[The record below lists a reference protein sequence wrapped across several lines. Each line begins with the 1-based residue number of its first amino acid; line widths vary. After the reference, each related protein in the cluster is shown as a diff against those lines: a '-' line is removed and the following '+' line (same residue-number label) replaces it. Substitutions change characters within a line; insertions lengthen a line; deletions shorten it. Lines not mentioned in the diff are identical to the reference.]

1 MEQTQGAPQADD
13 GNARALLEQARLARQ
28 QGRLEEAEQAC
39 RRAVELDPRSAE
51 ARWKLGAVQRERGH
65 PEAAE
70 TTLRGALAIAP
81 NNLEALLNLATT
93 LCALER
99 PAEAL
104 EFVARA
110 TESAPGA
117 AIAHA
122 NAGFTLAQCGRE
134 EEAVQAYARAVELR
148 PDYAEA
154 RWNMAQLLLG
164 LGRYAQ
170 GWQHFEARWQ
180 LAKYARQRPAV
191 AFPQWAGEDL
201 RGKRLFVHSEQGFGD
216 TMQFLRYVE
225 LAAERGAQV
234 VLHVRSELRNIAATV
249 RGVARLGILGE
260 PVPQCDYAC
269 AVMSLARGF
278 GTTLETIPHNVP
290 YLAASDAA
298 VAAWRRRFDPDAAV
312 NVGLVWA
319 SGISSSLGKGFVESA
334 VARSLPLA
342 ALAAGLGSARGARFY
357 SLQKG
362 GPAAE
367 ALAPPAGLRLRDWS
381 AELRDFVDTAA
392 LIRALDLVV
401 TVDTSIAHLAGALAK
416 PVWVL
421 VNVPSSW
428 RWLRNRADSPW
439 YPTMRLFRQAA
450 PGDWRAPVTEVGAAL
465 AELAAGSGSG

>member
-1 MEQTQGAPQADD
+1 MEQTQGAPQATSAD
-13 GNARALLEQARLARQ
+13 ARAVLEQARLARQ

-39 RRAVELDPRSAE
+39 RRAVELDPRSPE
-51 ARWKLGAVQRERGH
+51 ARWKLGAVLRERGH
-65 PEAAE
+65 PEEAE

-81 NNLEALLNLATT
+81 DNLEALLNLATT
-93 LCALER
+93 LCTLER

-110 TESAPGA
+110 TDIAPRA

-134 EEAVQAYARAVELR
+134 EEAVKAYARAIELR
-148 PDYAEA
+148 PEYAEA

-164 LGRYAQ
+164 LGRYAE
-170 GWQHFEARWQ
+170 GWQPFEARWQ

-191 AFPQWAGEDL
+191 ASPQWAGEDL

-225 LAAERGAQV
+225 LGAERGAEV
-234 VLHVRSELRNIAATV
+234 VLHVRPELRNIAATV

-260 PVPQCDYAC
+260 PVPECDYAC
-269 AVMSLARGF
+269 PVMSLARGF
-278 GTTLETIPHNVP
+278 GTTLETIPRNIP

-298 VAAWRRRFDPDAAV
+298 VAAWQRRLDPDAAL

-342 ALAAGLGSARGARFY
+342 ALAGLGSVPGARFY

-367 ALAPPAGLRLRDWS
+367 TLAPPAGMRLRDWS
-381 AELRDFVDTAA
+381 AELRDFIDTAA
-392 LIRALDLVV
+392 LICALDLVV
-401 TVDTSIAHLAGALAK
+401 TVDTSIAHLAGALGK

-428 RWLRNRADSPW
+428 RWLRNRDDSPW

-450 PGDWRAPVTEVGAAL
+450 PGDWRAPVTEAGAAL
-465 AELAAGSGSG
+465 AELAARSRLR

>member
-1 MEQTQGAPQADD
+1 MEQTQGAPQAA
-13 GNARALLEQARLARQ
+13 NADALALLEQARLARQ
-28 QGRLEEAEQAC
+28 QGRLDEAEQAC

-70 TTLRGALAIAP
+70 TTLRAALAIAP
-81 NNLEALLNLATT
+81 NNLEALLNLGTT
-93 LCALER
+93 LCALDR

-110 TESAPGA
+110 AEIAPGA
-117 AIAHA
+117 AIVHA

-134 EEAVQAYARAVELR
+134 QQAVAAYARAVELR

-164 LGRYAQ
+164 LGRYAE
-170 GWQHFEARWQ
+170 GWPLFEARWQ

-191 AFPQWAGEDL
+191 ASPQWAGEEL

-225 LAAERGAQV
+225 LAAERGAEV
-234 VLHVRSELRNIAATV
+234 VLHVRPELRNIAATV
-249 RGVARLGILGE
+249 HGIARLGVLGE
-260 PVPQCDYAC
+260 PVPECDYAC
-269 AVMSLARGF
+269 PVMSLARVF
-278 GTTLETIPHNVP
+278 GTSLETIPRNIP

-298 VAAWRRRFDPDAAV
+298 VAAWQRRLDRDAAL

-342 ALAAGLGSARGARFY
+342 ALAGLGSVRGARFY

-362 GPAAE
+362 PPAAE

-392 LIRALDLVV
+392 LVRALDLVV

-428 RWLRNRADSPW
+428 RWLRDREDSPW

-450 PGDWRAPVTEVGAAL
+450 PGDWGAPVSAVGAAL
-465 AELAAGSGSG
+465 AELAARSRLR